1 MIHCTHRIDYDLL
14 LHIQTSNPVH
24 LERCSTI
31 ISSASL
37 DNYPSINLTIE
48 KLKLLMNLILGKLK
62 RTPTEAS
69 IQKTVVFG
77 DCFGS
82 IYEGSEVSRNRQHWQ
97 FRQYRGSIGSISSI
111 GSIGSIWR
119 TIPLA
124 VMLLS
129 QEQGW
134 ETGSHTPFTMYSGPV
149 AVVPVS
155 ISTCRI

>member
-97 FRQYRGSIGSISSI
+97 FRQYRGSIGHWQYQQYRQYRQYLEDYTF
-111 GSIGSIWR
+111 GSDVVEPGAR
-119 TIPLA
+119 LRDRVP
-124 VMLLS
+124 
-129 QEQGW
+129 
-134 ETGSHTPFTMYSGPV
+134 HTLHNVQWTCSC
-149 AVVPVS
+149 
-155 ISTCRI
+155 STSLHLNL